1 MGRKW
6 IEVKRQDIIIEAKE
20 WLGTKWQHQAS
31 LKQVACDC
39 VGLVRGVYREL
50 TGIDV
55 NIAIDYPASWHLF
68 KKEERL
74 YDEAKRH
81 MVEITK
87 DEVRPGDVLVFG
99 FYDHPASHVGI
110 LTSHDTFIHS
120 YQDIVVVV
128 VLIPHT
134 VLVLVASSAHPVQ
147 AYIEI
152 ALPFL

>member
-1 MGRKW
+1 M
-6 IEVKRQDIIIEAKE
+6 KRQDIIIEAKE

-55 NIAIDYPASWHLF
+55 DIAIDYPATWHLF

-74 YDEAKRH
+74 YNEAKRH
-81 MVEITK
+81 MVEIRK
-87 DEVRPGDVLVFG
+87 DEARPGDVLVFG

-110 LTSHDTFIHS
+110 LTSPDTFIHS
-120 YQDIVVVV
+120 YQDIGQVIETRLDDAWKKRLRFAFSYPG
-128 VLIPHT
+128 VLD
-134 VLVLVASSAHPVQ
+134 
-147 AYIEI
+147 
-152 ALPFL
+152 

>member
-1 MGRKW
+1 M
-6 IEVKRQDIIIEAKE
+6 KRQDIIIEAKK

-55 NIAIDYPASWHLF
+55 DIAIDYPATWHLF

-74 YDEAKRH
+74 YAEAKRH
-81 MVEITK
+81 MVEIRK

-110 LTSHDTFIHS
+110 LTSPDTFIHS
-120 YQDIVVVV
+120 YQDIGQVIETRLDDAWKKRLRFAFSYPG
-128 VLIPHT
+128 VLG
-134 VLVLVASSAHPVQ
+134 
-147 AYIEI
+147 
-152 ALPFL
+152 

>member
-55 NIAIDYPASWHLF
+55 NISIDYPATWHLF
-68 KKEERL
+68 
-74 YDEAKRH
+74 
-81 MVEITK
+81 
-87 DEVRPGDVLVFG
+87 
-99 FYDHPASHVGI
+99 
-110 LTSHDTFIHS
+110 
-120 YQDIVVVV
+120 
-128 VLIPHT
+128 
-134 VLVLVASSAHPVQ
+134 
-147 AYIEI
+147 
-152 ALPFL
+152 